1 MADYEPGFCDPT
13 NFSQEPSMSVGS
25 TERFQNGPE
34 RFRNLADDPRG
45 SGYYG
50 NPWWT
55 SDQPQHRHHGWE
67 ENTKFYE
74 LQAYRP
80 DSAFAAPSPPKV
92 RRAEEDKLAQL
103 SIPRSYM
110 DFYPNGVYTRQ
121 YGYGAYTDQLGYEA
135 PEDKSTR
142 EGFTNGQAPW
152 YVSSDP
158 WYSTNYADNIAYGNY
173 DSKRYQPIY
182 RADAEARTQELAAL
196 YNNGTIASNNSDIA
210 LDNRR
215 YLADSANPRN
225 SGNSRNREH
234 LTTAEYSIAAG
245 LQGIPARIV
254 AQIPAWCKGACRR
267 RYAESLMRQQSGNSG
282 TEHLVAGSPYTVEDK
297 KKRILGF

>member
-13 NFSQEPSMSVGS
+13 NFSQDPSMSVGT
-25 TERFQNGPE
+25 TERFQS
-34 RFRNLADDPRG
+34 D
-45 SGYYG
+45 
-50 NPWWT
+50 PWWA
-55 SDQPQHRHHGWE
+55 SNQPEHRHRGWE

-74 LQAYRP
+74 LQSYRP

-110 DFYPNGVYTRQ
+110 DFYPSGVYTRK
-121 YGYGAYTDQLGYEA
+121 YGYGEYTDQLGYEA
-135 PEDKSTR
+135 PEDKSIR

-182 RADAEARTQELAAL
+182 RAEAEARTQELASL
-196 YNNGTIASNNSDIA
+196 YNNGDIA
-210 LDNRR
+210 LDNRK
-215 YLADSANPRN
+215 YLANSANLRN
-225 SGNSRNREH
+225 TENFRSREYATASENSIW
-234 LTTAEYSIAAG
+234 TK
-245 LQGIPARIV
+245 GIPANIL
-254 AQIPAWCKGACRR
+254 AQIPDWCKGACIQ
-267 RYAESLMRQQSGNSG
+267 RYAEQLIRKQNEQAGQS
-282 TEHLVAGSPYTVEDK
+282 EHLVAGSPYTGQDK
-297 KKRILGF
+297 KKRTQGF